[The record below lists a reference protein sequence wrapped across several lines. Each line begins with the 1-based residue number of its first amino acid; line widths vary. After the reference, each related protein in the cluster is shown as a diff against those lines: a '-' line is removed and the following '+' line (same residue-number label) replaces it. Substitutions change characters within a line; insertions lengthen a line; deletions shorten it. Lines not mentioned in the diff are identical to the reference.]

1 MQHIEDLID
10 SAYDSYEAANDE
22 WKPWE
27 ALRHLNLAKS
37 SFIEAQEILEKSVV
51 SGDGPI
57 GIPDEYFVN
66 LVERC
71 LRIVDSNILGLK
83 IASFCGFLFICGLT
97 LVAGLLFCYLF
108 E

>member
-10 SAYDSYEAANDE
+10 SANDSFEAGNDE

-37 SFIEAQEILEKSVV
+37 SLIEAQQILQNAEMVRLASLME
-51 SGDGPI
+51 D
-57 GIPDEYFVN
+57 FVN